1 MTEKNAIDIL
11 KSLVGF
17 DTTSYKS
24 NLDLIAFVESYLNTH
39 NIKSTLVYDSSGK
52 KANLYAT
59 IGSGN
64 KEGIMLSGHTHAGQF
79 FPLQAIVKMMFKYPW
94 GTYNIN
100 NMILHTSSGSGT
112 FTWPLRL
119 GSVNEIALIRLLPK
133 K

>member
-64 KEGIMLSGHTHAGQF
+64 EEGIILSGHTDVVPITGQ
-79 FPLQAIVKMMFKYPW
+79 
-94 GTYNIN
+94 
-100 NMILHTSSGSGT
+100 
-112 FTWPLRL
+112 TWTDDPFHLTQ
-119 GSVNEIALIRLLPK
+119 K
-133 K
+133 KK

>member
-24 NLDLIAFVESYLNTH
+24 NLDLIAFIESYLNTH
-39 NIKSTLVYDSSGK
+39 NIKSTLVHDSSGK

-64 KEGIMLSGHTHAGQF
+64 KEGIMLSGHTDVVPVTGQTWTDDPF
-79 FPLQAIVKMMFKYPW
+79 HLTQKKITYMVVVLQI
-94 GTYNIN
+94 
-100 NMILHTSSGSGT
+100 
-112 FTWPLRL
+112 
-119 GSVNEIALIRLLPK
+119 
-133 K
+133 